1 MPDLS
6 RLSYSLQ
13 FDDDGI
19 GLPRRV
25 EFEASNAGAALEIVE
40 EQCDGRWAV
49 LLCDGTALCRV
60 GHSAGAWMITAYP
73 APGFVEDGDDG
84 TRGILRNPIGPGQPI
99 EKTAQSMPTLEATIC
114 NEARREGFGVKSSAG
129 PEPLQPT

>member
-1 MPDLS
+1 MPDLT

-25 EFEASNAGAALEIVE
+25 EFEASNAGAALEIAE

-49 LLCDGTALCRV
+49 LLCDGAALCRV
-60 GHSAGAWMITAYP
+60 GRSAGAWMIAAYYP
-73 APGFVEDGDDG
+73 AP
-84 TRGILRNPIGPGQPI
+84 P
-99 EKTAQSMPTLEATIC
+99 S
-114 NEARREGFGVKSSAG
+114 EG
-129 PEPLQPT
+129 